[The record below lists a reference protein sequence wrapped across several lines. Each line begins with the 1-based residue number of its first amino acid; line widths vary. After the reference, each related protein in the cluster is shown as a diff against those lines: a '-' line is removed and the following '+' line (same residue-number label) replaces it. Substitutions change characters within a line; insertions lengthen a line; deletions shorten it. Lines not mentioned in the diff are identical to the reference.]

1 MFDGFR
7 TETRAV
13 ADTEIF
19 VRTAGV
25 GDPVLLIHGFPQT
38 GACWH
43 RIAPTLAERFRVVVP
58 DLRGYGASGKP
69 APTSD
74 HTAHSKRA
82 MAKDLAELMSALGH
96 ERFAVVGHDR
106 GARVGFRLSLDHP
119 DRVTRFCSLDVIPTL
134 DMWEKMDLAG
144 AVGGF
149 HWSFLAQPSPI
160 PETMIEADS
169 DFFYGYL
176 MRKWAAP
183 EFLFDAHAMQLYLD
197 AMRHRDVIEATCE
210 DYRAGASI
218 DVAHDR
224 DDREAGRRLACPL
237 LFLYGGIRGF
247 GGPGGSRDPLDTWRN
262 WCDGAV
268 TGGPVPCGHFLPEE
282 APGTVLEQLLPFLL
296 DADQ

>member
-1 MFDGFR
+1 MFDGFK
-7 TETRAV
+7 TETIAV
-13 ADTEIF
+13 AETEIF

-69 APTSD
+69 APSHD
-74 HTAHSKRA
+74 HAAHSKRA
-82 MAKDLAELMSALGH
+82 MAKDLVQLMTALGH
-96 ERFAVVGHDR
+96 ETFAVVGHDR
-106 GARVGFRLSLDHP
+106 GARVGFRLSMDHP

-149 HWSFLAQPSPI
+149 HWSFLAQPSPV
-160 PETMIEADS
+160 PETMIGADP

-183 EFLFDAHAMQLYLD
+183 EFLFDAHAMQLYLE
-197 AMRHRDVIEATCE
+197 AMRDPAVIEATCE

-224 DDREAGRRLACPL
+224 DDREAGRRLSCPL
-237 LFLYGGIRGF
+237 LFLYGGVRGF
-247 GGPGGSRDPLDTWRN
+247 GGPGGARDPLDTWRN
-262 WCDGAV
+262 WCDGEV
-268 TGGPVPCGHFLPEE
+268 TGGPAPCGHFLPEE

-296 DADQ
+296 AAD